1 MYRGLHID
9 EYKWIVEDEFWAP
22 LSLRQAVKVLNVLS
36 LLYYRYSGDKRGL
49 FLLLDF
55 KFNESFCKKSIIYV
69 KVF

>member
-22 LSLRQAVKVLNVLS
+22 LSLRQAVKVLNALS
-36 LLYYRYSGDKRGL
+36 VLYYRYSGDKRGL

-55 KFNESFCKKSIIYV
+55 NGSFCKKSII